1 MPRLEWAVPKLGPRG
16 EGWVALQF
24 ALLAAIVAAGLL
36 GPAWPRT
43 PREILEPVGLLVLGA
58 GAGVLALGVAALG
71 RSLTPLPRPLAGATL
86 CRRGIYRRAR
96 HPIYGGLIAIALGW
110 SLAEAPLALPLAV
123 LLAGVLALKSR
134 SEEAWLLERHPGYAA
149 YRDSTPARFLPRPF

>member
-71 RSLTPLPRPLAGATL
+71 RSLTPLPRPLASATL

-96 HPIYGGLIAIALGW
+96 HPIYGGLLTIAVGW
-110 SLAEAPLALPLAV
+110 SLAEAPLALPLAA
-123 LLAGVLALKSR
+123 LLGVVLALKSR
-134 SEEAWLLERHPGYAA
+134 SEEAWLLARYPGYAD